1 MKKIKTIVALG
12 VIVLTTL
19 TACFGG
25 RATSL
30 GRGGEV
36 VGVSGRGFTEP
47 LLTE

>member
-30 GRGGEV
+30 GRGDGALL
-36 VGVSGRGFTEP
+36 SL